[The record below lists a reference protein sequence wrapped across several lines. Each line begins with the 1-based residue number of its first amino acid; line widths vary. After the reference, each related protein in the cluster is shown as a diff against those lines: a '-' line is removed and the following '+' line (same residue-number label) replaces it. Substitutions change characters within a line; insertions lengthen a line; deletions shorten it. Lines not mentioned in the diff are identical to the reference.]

1 MSIKMVKYALL
12 LKARETFLSNFR
24 KYVMSNLDILGNNIV
39 GSLIPTFQVKNV
51 FSLEKNKRVSL
62 YSKDISTVL
71 EV

>member
-1 MSIKMVKYALL
+1 MAKYALL
-12 LKARETFLSNFR
+12 LKARETFHSNFR
-24 KYVMSNLDILGNNIV
+24 KYVMSNLYILRNTIV

-62 YSKDISTVL
+62 FSKDISTIL